1 MRVLDVF
8 VLYIYS
14 DPGWSGSLCDIVDG
28 IWWCESELFNRH
40 NDMIVTGV
48 CVTESDEQL
57 G

>member
-40 NDMIVTGV
+40 NDMLVAGV
-48 CVTESDEQL
+48 CVTESEYNF
-57 G
+57 